1 MGQTDGN
8 AIVVE
13 DIEGLSQLDYNHD
26 IVLYS
31 QTTKSLHG
39 LSEMIAEIE
48 RRQSPGTTFRYY
60 DTICRQVANRVP
72 RLRRFASEH
81 DLILFVSGKKSS
93 NGKILYGEC
102 KEVNQRTHLVSN
114 PAEIDQSWL
123 SGVDSVGI
131 CGATSTPRWLM
142 EEVRDRLIHMTE
154 G

>member
-1 MGQTDGN
+1 M
-8 AIVVE
+8 
-13 DIEGLSQLDYNHD
+13 
-26 IVLYS
+26 
-31 QTTKSLHG
+31 HG

-48 RRQSPGTTFRYY
+48 RRKSPGTTFRYY

-114 PAEIDQSWL
+114 PHKAVNF
-123 SGVDSVGI
+123 G
-131 CGATSTPRWLM
+131 
-142 EEVRDRLIHMTE
+142 MTE
-154 G
+154 LAVYDNLLVGCALVIRLLYTLLQVQHYRTRRINHVYAVGVMPKLTALWGRLTAMP